1 MTTATKKKTAKKTP
15 AKAAKKAKKKSPPA
29 KQDANLAAAKQKAR
43 ARANGAAKKTNAAKL
58 DKHLADLARDFP
70 ADEHA
75 SVPIG
80 QIDPS
85 PWQPRRDFP
94 KAELQELADTI
105 AAVGLIQRPLVRPK
119 GKRFELVAG
128 ERRLRAAKLAGLAT
142 IPVAIRK
149 LDEAAARELTTIEN
163 LQRRDLS
170 AIEEAHAFRSLLDG
184 DPKLTETALAKRIGK
199 SQGHVA
205 NRLRLLG
212 LPAKVQKRITAGTL
226 PPTHARELVPY
237 KDHPEILDAIL
248 KECDQITEYRGLPVV
263 ADFRDEV
270 VEYTI
275 EEAGGAME
283 GEVYDSASGRRV
295 PIFTPTDEQRE
306 QLEIVEL
313 PPYHKG
319 GKTRPIALNRKLY
332 DKLQAAHAATWKK
345 AKGGKKAAPAA
356 TLELVKKS
364 GQMKPEELEMT
375 AAAKKQVAAI
385 EKEKAKERA
394 ETFARRLWEFRCDW
408 LRYLLARWVV
418 ETAEIDGLLRLA
430 LLVDVQWARGYGWD
444 RSDRLAGG
452 MKTKGVTVRSSYGVR
467 DFVKP
472 TGELDEQ
479 DLIDVT
485 ADFLSGVFF
494 DLATGEPNEKIVE
507 NRDVVALAESLGI
520 VDDLEAWW
528 LEEQAGPLSER
539 FWNLHNKAQLQELGE
554 ELGLWDDS
562 QEELDK
568 TAALPKA
575 AIVQAFLK
583 QKPAEDATEAG
594 LDLPAELAKCKRPK

>member
-1 MTTATKKKTAKKTP
+1 MTTTTMKKTKKTP
-15 AKAAKKAKKKSPPA
+15 AKAAKKKTP
-29 KQDANLAAAKQKAR
+29 KAST
-43 ARANGAAKKTNAAKL
+43 NGTAKKTAAAKL
-58 DKHLADLARDFP
+58 DKLDADLARDFP

-94 KAELQELADTI
+94 AAELQELADTI
-105 AAVGLIQRPLVRPK
+105 AAVGLIQRPLVRPT

-170 AIEEAHAFRSLLDG
+170 AIEEAHAFRSLLDA
-184 DPKLTETALAKRIGK
+184 DKDLTETALAKRLGK

-212 LPAKVQKRITAGTL
+212 LPARLQKQITAGKL
-226 PPTHARELVPY
+226 PPTHARELVAY
-237 KDHPEILDAIL
+237 KDHPEILKWIEKRAEAWREWNDGEL
-248 KECDQITEYRGLPVV
+248 PPVV
-263 ADFRDEV
+263 TFRDEII
-270 VEYTI
+270 EDAI
-275 EEAGGAME
+275 EEHCGRLF
-283 GEVYDSASGRRV
+283 GETYDGKSGHRI
-295 PIFTPTDEQRE
+295 PIFTPTAEQRE
-306 QLEIVEL
+306 QLKIIQL
-313 PPYHKG
+313 PGIGQTTPRDFAANV
-319 GKTRPIALNRKLY
+319 TLY
-332 DKLQAAHAATWKK
+332 EELQAEHAEAWK
-345 AKGGKKAAPAA
+345 AKKGNGKKAPAP

-364 GQMKPEELEMT
+364 GQMKPEELEKMT
-375 AAAKKQVAAI
+375 ADEKKKLAAAKKQVAAI

-418 ETAEIDGLLRLA
+418 ETAEVDGLLRLA
-430 LLVDVQWARGYGWD
+430 LLVDVQWSRGYQ
-444 RSDRLAGG
+444 SDPSDILTAA
-452 MKTKGVTVRSSYGVR
+452 MKNRGVAVRSSYGFR
-467 DFVKP
+467 DFIKP
-472 TGELDEQ
+472 TAELDED
-479 DLIDVT
+479 DLMTVL
-485 ADFLSGVFF
+485 AEFLAGVFF
-494 DLATGEPNEKIVE
+494 DLATGEPNARVE
-507 NRDVVALAESLGI
+507 NRDVVALAESIDLI
-520 VDDLEAWW
+520 DDLEAWW

-539 FWNLHNKAQLQELGE
+539 FWNLHTKAQLQELGE
-554 ELGLWDDS
+554 ELDLWDNS

-568 TAALPKA
+568 TAVLPKA
-575 AIVQAFLK
+575 AIVRAFLK